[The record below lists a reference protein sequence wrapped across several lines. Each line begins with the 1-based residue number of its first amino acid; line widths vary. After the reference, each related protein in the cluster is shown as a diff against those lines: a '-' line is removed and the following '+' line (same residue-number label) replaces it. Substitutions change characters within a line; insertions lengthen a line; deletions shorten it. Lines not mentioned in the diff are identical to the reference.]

1 MKEKEELK
9 NLSKGGKFS
18 FYVMVDSEI
27 FTYLKNKKYLIIIV
41 NKKFKIFDFK
51 IEQYIL
57 MEFNPL
63 IV

>member
-1 MKEKEELK
+1 
-9 NLSKGGKFS
+9 
-18 FYVMVDSEI
+18 MVDSEI

-63 IV
+63 IA

>member
-1 MKEKEELK
+1 MEELK
-9 NLSKGGKFS
+9 NLSKWGKFS

>member
-9 NLSKGGKFS
+9 NLSKWGKFS